1 MAHGTLANLST
12 SAFIRTPPRFAEW
25 IVHHLLTFPAG
36 EAVTILDPTAGEG
49 DLQRL
54 RGHHRHARIHE
65 SGAGQS
71 ALLL

>member
-36 EAVTILDPTAGEG
+36 EVVTVLDPTAGEG
-49 DLQRL
+49 DLLAPCQVF
-54 RGHHRHARIHE
+54 RGHGSTAWR
-65 SGAGQS
+65 S
-71 ALLL
+71 APTVPI